1 VRVEFIGA
9 ALAKGQK
16 LSLNIYS
23 WKAFSGVLKF
33 ADEARANTSGAPC
46 TPAYPLGLFIL
57 IHNVE
62 GRLSR
67 SCFGAEQIFVNSLVA

>member
-16 LSLNIYS
+16 LSLNSYS

-46 TPAYPLGLFIL
+46 TQPF
-57 IHNVE
+57 H
-62 GRLSR
+62 
-67 SCFGAEQIFVNSLVA
+67 